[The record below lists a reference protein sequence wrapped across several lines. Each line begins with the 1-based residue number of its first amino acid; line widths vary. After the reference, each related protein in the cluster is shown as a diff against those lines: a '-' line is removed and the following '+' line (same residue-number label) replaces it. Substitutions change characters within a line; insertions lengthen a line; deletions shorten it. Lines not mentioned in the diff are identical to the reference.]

1 MACGSGTT
9 METASP
15 SRSSADSIMID
26 LSFHSSVPD
35 RACDATNTIFE
46 HDQPLSNNI
55 STKTL
60 LPDTVASPH
69 AWEQLDQQPYPFFSA
84 PRSALDKDTY
94 SSAIEKTTYLTERIS
109 FDSIANHNADCI
121 VRTLCAMPDQMLRR
135 ETFPCFIHPQWDRKA
150 LPEPLAVCVRIAKMF
165 ASRTPEIIPFIWR
178 TILAETRRA
187 VAMVHEMSLLDLLA
201 TQQAGMVYMIM
212 RKIEDPVEDVEWNR
226 EMTSAVST
234 ICNRFVDSLDG
245 SFCQAEKIHPSQ
257 TWTDWI
263 FAESRRRTSA
273 VWFLLAKSVFVKTRA
288 GCDAT
293 EAPWTLPLPC
303 PRQQWE
309 ARTCEAWSEEMGAA
323 QPDQLSTFGGLVVA
337 KTQTGHKQNAR
348 ALNSWNASADGLGL
362 LLNLAAGT
370 M

>member
-1 MACGSGTT
+1 MAREVGTT
-9 METASP
+9 RRTASP
-15 SRSSADSIMID
+15 NRSSADHIVID
-26 LSFHSSVPD
+26 LPFDPSVPD

-46 HDQPLSNNI
+46 HDQSSLNSIYTEALSAGTGVHLN
-55 STKTL
+55 
-60 LPDTVASPH
+60 V
-69 AWEQLDQQPYPFFSA
+69 WEQLDQQPDLSLAA
-84 PRSALDKDTY
+84 PREILERGAH
-94 SSAIEKTTYLTERIS
+94 SSSIERTTYLTERIS
-109 FDSIANHNADCI
+109 FDPIANHNADCI
-121 VRTLCAMPDQMLRR
+121 VQTLCAMPDQMLRR
-135 ETFPCFIHPQWDRKA
+135 ETFPCFIHPQWDQKA
-150 LPEPLAVCVRIAKMF
+150 LPEPLAVCMRIAKIF

-187 VAMVHEMSLLDLLA
+187 VAMVHGMSLLDLLA

-234 ICNRFVDSLDG
+234 ICNGFVDSLDG
-245 SFCQAEKIHPSQ
+245 NFCQAEKTHPSQ

-309 ARTCEAWSEEMGAA
+309 ARTCEAWRDEMGAA
-323 QPDQLSTFGGLVVA
+323 QHDQLTTFGGLVVA
-337 KTQTGHKQNAR
+337 KTQTGHKQNTR
-348 ALNSWNASADGLGL
+348 ALNTWNASADGLGL